1 MTFLEKFN
9 TFLKPHVGFMI
20 LISTVILLLNLC
32 STIKNNRETDTLIVR
47 IESYK
52 QLIAV
57 VDNDKDEKIDSLKT
71 QINFLKQD
79 IKTLIYIIFQT
90 KNDIIKKQNL
100 KIKILKNKISH

>member
-79 IKTLIYIIFQT
+79 IKTLYNFQT